1 MYSSYIFFQKVFQ
14 SKFFFHISH
23 KETVHVFLDGKITV
37 SHWCMRAHIFHTG
50 KGRFVTFYKSLINSN
65 KVNVRFLANL
75 NRHDQRT
82 LLGRN
87 LKKLCD
93 LAECDPEQLS
103 ASVVKKN
110 VKYKEV
116 PEVDSWRVPMLQEL
130 LMSRDGELTIKNLD
144 QSEIT
149 ELIDDI
155 CIS

>member
-1 MYSSYIFFQKVFQ
+1 MVRQVFNLSRKAHRYFVEPISQCLHAKV
-14 SKFFFHISH
+14 
-23 KETVHVFLDGKITV
+23 KIL
-37 SHWCMRAHIFHTG
+37 S
-50 KGRFVTFYKSLINSN
+50 RFVTFYKSLINSS
-65 KVNVRFLANL
+65 KMNVRFLANL

-87 LKKLCD
+87 LTKLCD